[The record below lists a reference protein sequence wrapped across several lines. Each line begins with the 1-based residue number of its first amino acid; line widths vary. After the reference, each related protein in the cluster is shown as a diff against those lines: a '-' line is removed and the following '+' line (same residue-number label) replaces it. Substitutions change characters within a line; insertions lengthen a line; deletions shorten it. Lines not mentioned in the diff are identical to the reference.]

1 MKQRILVV
9 SHGHPDF
16 SLGGAEIAAYNLFE
30 AFKKNEDVEDTWFLA
45 RADRGRGITGQ
56 IHKRRDNEYLWEQGI
71 ADWHLMKSAH
81 QESVTTWFVDLL
93 KSLKPTVVHIHH
105 YAHIG
110 LEFIRAIKKYD
121 SNIKVYLTLHEYMA
135 ICKHNGQMVKT
146 GKEMKLC
153 SSESYDECRGCFP
166 ENTAEDFWLRKHH
179 FKSAF
184 DLADGFISPSEFLR
198 QRYIDWGINEDHIVV
213 IENGQTDLPP
223 LAPRPIAENETRNR
237 FGYFGQVNPYKG
249 IDILLEALRSMTKEE
264 RKQVLVEIHG
274 SNLETQSGDFQI
286 KIKKLAK
293 KLIAE
298 GCLRWVGPY
307 RPDEQRTRLKEIDWV
322 IVPSIWWEN
331 SPMVIQEAFTAG
343 RPLIV
348 SNIGG
353 MAEKVQDGV
362 DGLHF
367 SARNPLELANK
378 LKYAVS
384 NKTLWNDLHQNIA
397 PPLSYTEC
405 AEEHMAFFETR

>member
-1 MKQRILVV
+1 MKKRILVV

-30 AFKKNEDVEDTWFLA
+30 AFKKNDDVEDTWILA
-45 RADRGRGITGQ
+45 RADRGRGVTGQ
-56 IHKRRDNEYLWEQGI
+56 IHKRRDNEYLWEQGV

-81 QESVTTWFVDLL
+81 QESVTTWFIDLL
-93 KSLKPTVVHIHH
+93 KSLKPTIVHIHH

-110 LEFIRAIKKYD
+110 LEFIRAIKKYN
-121 SNIKVYLTLHEYMA
+121 SSIKVYLTLHEYMA

-146 GKEMKLC
+146 GEGMKLC
-153 SSESYDECRGCFP
+153 SSESFDECRGCFP

-179 FKSAF
+179 FKSTF

-198 QRYIDWGINEDHIVV
+198 QRYIDWGIDENNIVM
-213 IENGQTDLPP
+213 IENGQADEPTLPART
-223 LAPRPIAENETRNR
+223 LNDGETRNR

-249 IDILLEALRSMTKEE
+249 IDILLEALKSMKKGE
-264 RKQVLVEIHG
+264 RDSLIVEIHG
-274 SNLETQSGDFQI
+274 ANLEQQSGEFKEKVQ
-286 KIKKLAK
+286 KLAK
-293 KLIAE
+293 KLIKE

-307 RPDEQRTRLKEIDWV
+307 RPDEQMERMRAIDWV

-331 SPMVIQEAFTAG
+331 SPMVIQEAFVAG

-348 SNIGG
+348 SDIGG
-353 MAEKVQDGV
+353 MKEKVRDNI

-367 SARNPLELANK
+367 SARNPVDLASIMLHAAK
-378 LKYAVS
+378 S
-384 NKTLWNDLHQNIA
+384 STLWVQCSKNIVK
-397 PPLSYTEC
+397 PLNYIEC
-405 AEEHMAFFETR
+405 AESHIKFFNY

>member
-1 MKQRILVV
+1 M
-9 SHGHPDF
+9 
-16 SLGGAEIAAYNLFE
+16 
-30 AFKKNEDVEDTWFLA
+30 
-45 RADRGRGITGQ
+45 
-56 IHKRRDNEYLWEQGI
+56 
-71 ADWHLMKSAH
+71 
-81 QESVTTWFVDLL
+81 
-93 KSLKPTVVHIHH
+93 
-105 YAHIG
+105 
-110 LEFIRAIKKYD
+110 
-121 SNIKVYLTLHEYMA
+121 
-135 ICKHNGQMVKT
+135 
-146 GKEMKLC
+146 
-153 SSESYDECRGCFP
+153 
-166 ENTAEDFWLRKHH
+166 
-179 FKSAF
+179 
-184 DLADGFISPSEFLR
+184 
-198 QRYIDWGINEDHIVV
+198 V

-397 PPLSYTEC
+397 PPLSYTCLLYTSDAADE
-405 AEEHMAFFETR
+405 

>member
-30 AFKKNEDVEDTWFLA
+30 AFKNNDDVEDTWFLA
-45 RADRGRGITGQ
+45 RADRGRGVTGQ

-81 QESVTTWFVDLL
+81 QESITTWFVDLL

-121 SNIKVYLTLHEYMA
+121 SSIKVYLTLHEYMA

-146 GKEMKLC
+146 GEGMKLC
-153 SSESYDECRGCFP
+153 SSESFDECRGCFP
-166 ENTAEDFWLRKHH
+166 EHTAEDFWLRKHT
-179 FKSAF
+179 FKSTF

-198 QRYIDWGINEDHIVV
+198 QRYINWGINENEIVV
-213 IENGQTDLPP
+213 IENGQSNLPP
-223 LAPRPIAENETRNR
+223 LEPRAIQEDETRNV
-237 FGYFGQVNPYKG
+237 FGFFGQVNPYKG

-274 SNLETQSGDFQI
+274 ANIEAQSGEFQT

-293 KLIAE
+293 KITNN
-298 GCLRWVGPY
+298 V
-307 RPDEQRTRLKEIDWV
+307 
-322 IVPSIWWEN
+322 
-331 SPMVIQEAFTAG
+331 
-343 RPLIV
+343 
-348 SNIGG
+348 
-353 MAEKVQDGV
+353 
-362 DGLHF
+362 
-367 SARNPLELANK
+367 
-378 LKYAVS
+378 
-384 NKTLWNDLHQNIA
+384 
-397 PPLSYTEC
+397 
-405 AEEHMAFFETR
+405 